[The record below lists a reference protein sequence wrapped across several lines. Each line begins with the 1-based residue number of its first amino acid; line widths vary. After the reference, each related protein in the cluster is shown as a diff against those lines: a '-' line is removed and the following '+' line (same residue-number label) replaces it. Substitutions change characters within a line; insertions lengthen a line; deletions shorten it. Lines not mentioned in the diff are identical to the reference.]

1 MQGLCDPWAWDPC
14 ISSIRDRSCIS
25 PGGNLMVKGDMKKEM
40 KHLYLPSARE
50 VVQVDVPAMNFLMV
64 DGEGDPNTTGDSP
77 SCSICDRY

>member
-1 MQGLCDPWAWDPC
+1 
-14 ISSIRDRSCIS
+14 
-25 PGGNLMVKGDMKKEM
+25 MVKGDMKKEM

-64 DGEGDPNTTGDSP
+64 DGEGDPDTTGDFS

>member
-1 MQGLCDPWAWDPC
+1 
-14 ISSIRDRSCIS
+14 
-25 PGGNLMVKGDMKKEM
+25 MVKGDMKKEM

-64 DGEGDPNTTGDSP
+64 DGEGDPDTTGDSP